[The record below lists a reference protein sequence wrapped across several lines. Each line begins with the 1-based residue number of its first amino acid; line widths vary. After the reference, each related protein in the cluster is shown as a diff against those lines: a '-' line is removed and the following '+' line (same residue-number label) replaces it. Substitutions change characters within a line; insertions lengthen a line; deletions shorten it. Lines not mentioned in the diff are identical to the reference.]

1 MEHCLCY
8 GREREAVRPEF
19 GECAPRAHE
28 LTEIFLRRLPEIRR
42 LLVRD
47 VQAAFDGDPAATNL
61 DEVILAYP
69 GVLAVSVYRIAHAL
83 YDLGVPMMARIMTE
97 WAHSKT
103 GCDIHP
109 GAKIGAAFFI
119 DHATGVVIG
128 ETTEIGEGVKLYQ
141 GVTLGAL
148 SFPRDAS
155 GQIIRGRK
163 RHPTVESGATLY
175 ANATVLGGQTVV
187 GANSVIG
194 GSVFL
199 TRSVP
204 PRSRVSLKEPEL
216 RVAIARRCGRVR
228 RDLFRHL
235 AIRRRVKSGPTR
247 RARSHHL
254 AEHRHQQQGDDVDDL
269 DQRIDRRTR
278 RVLVGVAHGV
288 AGHGGLVRIGSLA
301 AEVALFDVFLGI
313 VPGAAAGGHRY
324 GDEQSGDDG
333 PDEQAAERLHAG
345 SGAHQPIH
353 DEYQHDR
360 HDDRQQRR
368 HDHLLDRSLRQHV
381 DGARIVGLRRAFHDA
396 LDVAELPPH
405 LVDHRAGGA
414 SHGFHRHGGE
424 HVGDQTADEQAR

>member
-1 MEHCLCY
+1 MKAVARPPSGMTVIEDLTGEFLDSYRGDTRARRISQRYLPSREAIVEILESVLDLMYPGYFGRRDLNGENLGAHVAQSVAALAPKLESEMEHCLCY
-8 GREREAVRPEF
+8 GRERDAQREQDSGRPEF

-28 LTEIFLRRLPEIRR
+28 LAEIFLGRLPEIRS
-42 LLVRD
+42 LLIRD

-103 GCDIHP
+103 GADIHP
-109 GAKIGAAFFI
+109 GANIGAAFFI

-128 ETTEIGEGVKLYQ
+128 ETTDIGDGVKLYQ

-155 GQIIRGRK
+155 GQIIRGKK
-163 RHPTVESGATLY
+163 RHPTVESGSTLY

-216 RVAIARRCGRVR
+216 RVAT
-228 RDLFRHL
+228 RD
-235 AIRRRVKSGPTR
+235 G
-247 RARSHHL
+247 
-254 AEHRHQQQGDDVDDL
+254 
-269 DQRIDRRTR
+269 
-278 RVLVGVAHGV
+278 
-288 AGHGGLVRIGSLA
+288 A
-301 AEVALFDVFLGI
+301 AEPDAIYFDI
-313 VPGAAAGGHRY
+313 
-324 GDEQSGDDG
+324 
-333 PDEQAAERLHAG
+333 
-345 SGAHQPIH
+345 
-353 DEYQHDR
+353 
-360 HDDRQQRR
+360 
-368 HDHLLDRSLRQHV
+368 
-381 DGARIVGLRRAFHDA
+381 
-396 LDVAELPPH
+396 
-405 LVDHRAGGA
+405 
-414 SHGFHRHGGE
+414 
-424 HVGDQTADEQAR
+424 

>member
-1 MEHCLCY
+1 MKAVAATTDAALERLSEQLLASYLGDERARRIARRYLPSREAIAHILESVLDLMYPGYFGRGDLSRENLAGYVATALGELKPKIEREIEHCLCY
-8 GREREAVRPEF
+8 GREREARSEF

-28 LTEIFLRRLPEIRR
+28 LTQVFLGRLPEIRA

-109 GAKIGAAFFI
+109 GAKIGAGFFI

-148 SFPRDAS
+148 SLPKDAS

-163 RHPTVESGATLY
+163 RHPTVEDGSTLY

-187 GANSVIG
+187 GAQSVIG

-199 TRSVP
+199 TRSIP
-204 PRSRVSLKEPEL
+204 PRSRVSLKEPDL
-216 RVAIARRCGRVR
+216 RVAS
-228 RDLFRHL
+228 RD
-235 AIRRRVKSGPTR
+235 G
-247 RARSHHL
+247 
-254 AEHRHQQQGDDVDDL
+254 
-269 DQRIDRRTR
+269 
-278 RVLVGVAHGV
+278 
-288 AGHGGLVRIGSLA
+288 A
-301 AEVALFDVFLGI
+301 AEPDAIYFDI
-313 VPGAAAGGHRY
+313 
-324 GDEQSGDDG
+324 
-333 PDEQAAERLHAG
+333 
-345 SGAHQPIH
+345 
-353 DEYQHDR
+353 
-360 HDDRQQRR
+360 
-368 HDHLLDRSLRQHV
+368 
-381 DGARIVGLRRAFHDA
+381 
-396 LDVAELPPH
+396 
-405 LVDHRAGGA
+405 
-414 SHGFHRHGGE
+414 
-424 HVGDQTADEQAR
+424 